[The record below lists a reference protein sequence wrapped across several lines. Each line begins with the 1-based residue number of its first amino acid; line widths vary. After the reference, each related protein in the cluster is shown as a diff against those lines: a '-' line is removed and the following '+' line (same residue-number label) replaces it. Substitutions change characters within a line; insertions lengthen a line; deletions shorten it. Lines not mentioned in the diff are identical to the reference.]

1 MKWSSCDPQV
11 IWGAPWA
18 CRLPYTILCPSQDQV
33 AEDQKAQGPVGRELV
48 GSKQL
53 VEATER
59 PFFHNYVLAAPVP
72 QLVQLEQEEQLEQAG
87 RAELAELLP
96 GFLVALWVL

>member
-1 MKWSSCDPQV
+1 MKWSSCDLQV

-18 CRLPYTILCPSQDQV
+18 CQLPYTIPCPSQDQV
-33 AEDQKAQGPVGRELV
+33 AEDQKAQGPVGQELV

-72 QLVQLEQEEQLEQAG
+72 QLVQLEQEEQQAG
-87 RAELAELLP
+87 RAVLAELLP
-96 GFLVALWVL
+96 GFLAALWAL